1 MPVRP
6 VTFLSVIY
14 KACRRKIE
22 MTPGAQSRDDTPVG
36 GGHDERGLNCIAAVK
51 VEQRI

>member
-1 MPVRP
+1 
-6 VTFLSVIY
+6 
-14 KACRRKIE
+14 
-22 MTPGAQSRDDTPVG
+22 MTPPVG